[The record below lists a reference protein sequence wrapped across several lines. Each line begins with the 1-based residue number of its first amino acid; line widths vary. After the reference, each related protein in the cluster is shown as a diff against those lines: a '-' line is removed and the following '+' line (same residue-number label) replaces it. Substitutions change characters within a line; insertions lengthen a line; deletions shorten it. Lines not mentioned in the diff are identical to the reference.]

1 MTRIGLRLRL
11 LGGLAALTL
20 AAAGPAL
27 AQGGPAAN
35 LPAGEG
41 RDVLTTACT
50 QCHALNTVIAMRD
63 GAGGWKRQVR
73 NMIFRG
79 AQVSDANSEKLI
91 DYLVAN
97 FGPGSARPAAANAT
111 PVSLPEGNGKALV
124 EARCQLCHDLG
135 RVAGIKR
142 TKAGWD
148 EVVTNM
154 VTRGAS
160 ATPEEARTISAYLGS
175 SFAAAP

>member
-1 MTRIGLRLRL
+1 MIRVGLLRLRV

-20 AAAGPAL
+20 ASVSPL
-27 AQGGPAAN
+27 SAQNPAAN

-41 RDVLTTACT
+41 RDILTTACT
-50 QCHALNTVIAMRD
+50 QCHALGTVVQMRD
-63 GAGGWKRQVR
+63 GPGGWKRQVR

-79 AQVSDANSEKLI
+79 AQVNDADSEKLI
-91 DYLVAN
+91 DYLAAN
-97 FGPGSARPAAANAT
+97 FGPGSARPAVANAT
-111 PVSLPEGNGKALV
+111 PVSLPDGSGKELV

-142 TKAGWD
+142 TKTEWD
-148 EVVTNM
+148 GIVANM
-154 VTRGAS
+154 VTRGAT

-175 SFAAAP
+175 HFAE